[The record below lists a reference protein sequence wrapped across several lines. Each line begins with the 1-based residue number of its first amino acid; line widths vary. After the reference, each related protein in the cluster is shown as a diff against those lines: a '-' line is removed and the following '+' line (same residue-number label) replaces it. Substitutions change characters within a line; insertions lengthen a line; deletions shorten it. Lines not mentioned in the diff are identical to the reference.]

1 MIPDVNSVF
10 SLQISERPTASYT
23 VAAPCTA
30 SPAYT
35 APPCLVP
42 LTNRPTAHQ
51 RRSTK
56 RLRMLCSPVTDI
68 LVSSRTASLL
78 HAGGEAEG
86 GARFIVMTGRRW
98 VTCRPAPRIISRR
111 VSIRL
116 FRAVAVWFFLPRV
129 RVYVHATSFVIH
141 RLFCPPEPAIYFA
154 AVSSFHPQGQG

>member
-10 SLQISERPTASYT
+10 SQQIRARPTASYT
-23 VAAPCTA
+23 VAVTCTA

-42 LTNRPTAHQ
+42 LTNRPSTHQ

-78 HAGGEAEG
+78 HAGRGRVHCNDRKAVG
-86 GARFIVMTGRRW
+86 NMSPRAQNNFLARFHSSV
-98 VTCRPAPRIISRR
+98 SRR
-111 VSIRL
+111 RCV
-116 FRAVAVWFFLPRV
+116 VFLPRV
-129 RVYVHATSFVIH
+129 RVFYVHTTSFIIH
-141 RLFCPPEPAIYFA
+141 RLFCPPEPAVYFA